1 MAKKKLT
8 YDTASKIVSETF
20 LADIMSTGDRVSLKN
35 KIVDAQRALRQIM
48 DTEADD
54 AQLTAA
60 RELASDL
67 GKGYREASKNEA
79 AKIVVCLQRLE
90 ELGDA

>member
-8 YDTASKIVSETF
+8 YDVASKIVTETF
-20 LADIMSTGDRVSLKN
+20 LSEVNSLSSPEDIKSKV
-35 KIVDAQRALRQIM
+35 IDAQRAIRQIS

-60 RELASDL
+60 REIVKDL
-67 GKGYREASKNEA
+67 GKGYREATKNEQ

-90 ELGDA
+90 ALGG

>member
-8 YDTASKIVSETF
+8 YDVASMIVSETF
-20 LADIMSTGDRVSLKN
+20 LAEVNSSSSTEEIKSKV
-35 KIVDAQRALRQIM
+35 IDAQRAIRQIS

-60 RELASDL
+60 REIVKDL
-67 GKGYREASKNEA
+67 GKGYREATKNEQ

-90 ELGDA
+90 SLGG

>member
-8 YDTASKIVSETF
+8 YDVASKIVTETF
-20 LADIMSTGDRVSLKN
+20 LSEINTLSSPEDIKSKV
-35 KIVDAQRALRQIM
+35 IDAQRAIRQIS

-60 RELASDL
+60 REIVKDL
-67 GKGYREASKNEA
+67 GKGYREATKNEQ

-90 ELGDA
+90 ALGG